1 MTIDWEAAARKV
13 FGAIGFPDEDPKCLE
28 CKLLPCCHGG
38 CHGWRWMRDGVAVCS
53 EYRADP
59 DSYVLGELTRLKAE
73 QARKQ

>member
-1 MTIDWEAAARKV
+1 MVHTPEPYCCFAIFAAR
-13 FGAIGFPDEDPKCLE
+13 AAWEDPKCLE